1 MLNLTMVDE
10 PTEPGL
16 EQSVREGELSPLKK
30 EVGETDSS
38 LPLGRLSC
46 FSGETDEF
54 ISTEKPIKINGVERS
69 ERNETLFISS
79 SISSTSSST
88 SSTLPS
94 SVSSTDLKE
103 KSMLRIAI
111 PVEIKTKPDKR
122 LRLRL
127 FFDGIQNALIAAIV
141 QFTSVHVCCPW
152 VSSRPIIDEIG
163 KLPGRC
169 SLITTVQHS
178 TDWNMERLKKAF
190 SFIYVW
196 SHPTKREAIAHSKFI
211 IFLMNEK
218 PVAVWTGSYNFTAAA
233 EDNKE
238 NGIYIEDDSVAAV
251 YEGEFKNICS
261 SSSLIHAKVDS

>member
-1 MLNLTMVDE
+1 MNIALPKAMLNLAMVDE
-10 PTEPGL
+10 PTEPGS
-16 EQSVREGELSPLKK
+16 EQPTREGELSPLKK
-30 EVGETDSS
+30 EVGEK
-38 LPLGRLSC
+38 
-46 FSGETDEF
+46 DEF
-54 ISTEKPIKINGVERS
+54 IPTGKPIKMNGVEGTEHGKPLS
-69 ERNETLFISS
+69 VPSTISS
-79 SISSTSSST
+79 SSSSVSSSTSSSF
-88 SSTLPS
+88 SST
-94 SVSSTDLKE
+94 SSTDLKE
-103 KSMLRIAI
+103 KPMLRIAI
-111 PVEIKTKPDKR
+111 PVEMKERQEKK

-127 FFDGIQNALIAAIV
+127 FFDGIQNALISAIV

-169 SLITTVQHS
+169 SLITTIQHS

-196 SHPTKREAIAHSKFI
+196 SHPTKRDAIAHSKFI

-218 PVAVWTGSYNFTAAA
+218 PVSVWTGSYNFTAAA

-251 YEGEFKNICS
+251 FEGEFKKICS